1 MCGIAGY
8 QSKKRIADEV
18 IYSMLESIKYRG
30 PDSDGVWQDNNNNV
44 VLGHKRLAILD
55 LSESGYQPMH
65 SHSDRYVITLNGEIY
80 NYLELKS
87 EIEAVKN
94 INWKGS
100 SDTEV
105 LLELIELY
113 GLNVALAKST
123 GMFAFAL
130 YDKLELKLF
139 IARDRIGEKPLYYYK
154 DENSFVFASELKP
167 IMKFPS
173 FKKEINSEALNEYL
187 NLSYINHSHSIFEN
201 TFKVCPAHYIEFDIQ
216 SFNLIEREYWV
227 IKDYAKYDGGDELNI
242 SYEDAIDELERLVS
256 NSIKMQMRTDV
267 PFGAFL
273 SGGVDSSLVVALMQ
287 QNSISK
293 INTFS
298 IGFEDKKYD
307 ESIYAKSVA
316 KHIGTNHTEL
326 ILTNNDLS
334 DVVHLIPKMYDE
346 PFADSSQ
353 IPTYLVSKLAKEKVT
368 VSLSGDAGDELFYG
382 YNHYFLFYKILNFT
396 SGIKKI
402 PIALFIKF
410 IKLVFGNKISILNKE
425 LNINNYNKILNFI
438 KEEDV
443 VEKYKVFFNLLS
455 TNLLNDNIV
464 SKVKSLKNLNI
475 TTDIISYYDLQYYL
489 VNDILVKVD
498 RAAMYNSLET
508 RVPFLD
514 KDVVEF
520 SLRLPYNYKYRN
532 NNTKAILRDV
542 LYRYVPRNLI
552 ERKKQGFSI
561 PIEKWLRNELKSS
574 VLDLLSDDRILKQGI
589 FKLEEIKKI
598 KNEFYIDKVNRN
610 ILIWNLFIFQQWY
623 EEYLT

>member
-8 QSKKRIADEV
+8 ISKSRVAEEV
-18 IYSMLESIKYRG
+18 IYSMLESIKHRG
-30 PDSDGVWQDNNNNV
+30 PDSDGTWQDTQTNV

-55 LSESGYQPMH
+55 LSESGHQPMI
-65 SHSDRYVITLNGEIY
+65 SHSGRYVITLNGEIY

-87 EIEAVKN
+87 EIESENN

-113 GLNVALAKST
+113 GLKVALEKCI

-130 YDKLELKLF
+130 YDKNELKLF
-139 IARDRIGEKPLYYYK
+139 IARDRIGEKPLYYFT
-154 DENSFVFASELKP
+154 DTHSFVFASELKP

-173 FKKEINSEALNEYL
+173 FNKEINSTALNEFL
-187 NLSYINHSHSIFEN
+187 NLSYINHPNSIFEN
-201 TFKVCPAHYIEFDIQ
+201 TYKLEPGYYLDLEVNNFTFTKHCYWDSDKLSKFGDGIELDL
-216 SFNLIEREYWV
+216 SYEESVNKLDNLIE
-227 IKDYAKYDGGDELNI
+227 
-242 SYEDAIDELERLVS
+242 
-256 NSIKMQMRTDV
+256 NSVKMQMRTDV

-287 QNSISK
+287 KNSTTK

-298 IGFEDKKYD
+298 IGFEDKRYD
-307 ESIYAKSVA
+307 ESVFAKSVA
-316 KHIGTNHTEL
+316 DHIGTNHTDL
-326 ILTNNDLS
+326 ILTNDDLS
-334 DVVHLIPKMYDE
+334 KVVSLIPKMYDE

-368 VSLSGDAGDELFYG
+368 VSLSGDGGDELFYG
-382 YNHYFLFYKILNFT
+382 YNHYFLFYKILSFT
-396 SGIKKI
+396 SGIKEI
-402 PIALFIKF
+402 PLKLFIKF
-410 IKLVFGNKISILNKE
+410 IKSLFGNKLYFLSKE

-438 KEEDV
+438 KEKDLI
-443 VEKYKVFFNLLS
+443 EKYKIYFNLL
-455 TNLLNDNIV
+455 TNSILINNNIIQD
-464 SKVKSLKNLNI
+464 KNKPNYILKS
-475 TTDIISYYDLQYYL
+475 DVFGYYDIKTIL

-514 KDVVEF
+514 KEVVEF

-532 NNTKAILRDV
+532 NKTKSVLRDV
-542 LYRYVPRNLI
+542 LYRYVPSNLI

-561 PIEKWLRNELKSS
+561 PIENWLRNELKSN
-574 VLDLLSDDRILKQGI
+574 VLELLSDERILKQGI

-610 ILIWNLFIFQQWY
+610 VLIWNLFIFQQWY